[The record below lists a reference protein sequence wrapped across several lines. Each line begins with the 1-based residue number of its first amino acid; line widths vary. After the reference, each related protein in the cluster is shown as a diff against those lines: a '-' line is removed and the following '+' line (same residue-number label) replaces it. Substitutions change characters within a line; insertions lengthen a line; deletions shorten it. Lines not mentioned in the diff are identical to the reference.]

1 MKCNYKAYVQQG
13 HGSLNHEDRRA
24 MHRRLMPTIKRIV
37 ALEKQMQA
45 GTDTD
50 AASTEMS
57 QIIES
62 LTMVEMMAV
71 EDYICKHNLI
81 DNK

>member
-1 MKCNYKAYVQQG
+1 MKCNYKTYVQHG

-24 MHRRLMPTIKRIV
+24 MHKRLMPTIKRIV
-37 ALEKQMQA
+37 QLEKNIKA
-45 GTDTD
+45 NIDKD
-50 AASTEMS
+50 ASENEMTK
-57 QIIES
+57 IINN
-62 LTMVEMMAV
+62 LTMVEMLAI